1 MCMSKW
7 GSWAV
12 RIQLKVGISNLCS
25 TCPFCN
31 ILNYFVPIN
40 SRIICSTSNLT
51 VILCDLLANYVT
63 AYTTT
68 SAFQCGECVVCVPTV
83 LPIEIVPGTSVS
95 QLRLGKLCCII
106 VKHNEILG
114 VYIQLVVRDM
124 HVKFAIVQLYYVS
137 LAIINFYRKT
147 K

>member
-1 MCMSKW
+1 M
-7 GSWAV
+7 
-12 RIQLKVGISNLCS
+12 
-25 TCPFCN
+25 F
-31 ILNYFVPIN
+31 
-40 SRIICSTSNLT
+40 
-51 VILCDLLANYVT
+51 LCDLLANYVT

-68 SAFQCGECVVCVPTV
+68 SAFECGECVTIDTVVCVPTV